1 MRSARSSWF
10 ESTVAWVRQR
20 VESMRP
26 EEVES
31 MRPEEVESMRP
42 EEVADAVTFFALAR

>member
-20 VESMRP
+20 AEL
-26 EEVES
+26 
-31 MRPEEVESMRP
+31 MRP